1 MNIIETVRDI
11 IAEFP
16 KITELSGGVNVDF
29 ADSSPGQCGLYPTGD
44 QLLKEDI
51 LGNQQRQHNFIL
63 YAIFNGLNEYQALAN
78 SSFLLELAY
87 WLEKAAIGQIV
98 EVPTK
103 NGTLQ
108 GKLTEITSANGMLYG
123 YQNESLTGPVT
134 YQLQIYAKYLVE
146 SEE

>member
-1 MNIIETVRDI
+1 M
-11 IAEFP
+11 
-16 KITELSGGVNVDF
+16 
-29 ADSSPGQCGLYPTGD
+29 
-44 QLLKEDI
+44 LKEDI
-51 LGNQQRQHNFIL
+51 VGNQQRQHNFIL
-63 YAIFNGLNEYQALAN
+63 YANFNGLNEYQALTN

-103 NGTLQ
+103 ERTLT
-108 GKLTEITSANGMLYG
+108 GKLTEITSANGLLYG

>member
-1 MNIIETVRDI
+1 MNIIETVRDV

-16 KITELSGGVNVDF
+16 RITELSGGVKIDF
-29 ADSSPGQCGLYPTGD
+29 ADSSPGNCGLYPTGD
-44 QLLKEDI
+44 QMLEEDI

-63 YAIFNGLNEYQALAN
+63 YAIFNGLSEYQALAN
-78 SSFLLELAY
+78 STFLLELSY
-87 WLEKAAIGQIV
+87 WLEKSAKGQDI
-98 EVPTK
+98 EVPIGDTIL
-103 NGTLQ
+103 N